1 MPIKRIH
8 RRNINE
14 PGHAHE
20 LTFSCY
26 RRLPLLDCDRIRGF
40 LADSINAAKVELD
53 FAVWAY
59 VFMPEHVHVIVYPRH
74 VEYDIAAIRKAIKEP
89 AARRALNRLRMEHS
103 EWLPQLERKRG
114 DRSES
119 LFWQFGGGYDRN
131 IESAKVLRAAI
142 EYIHLNPVRR
152 GLADHATDWKWSSAA
167 FLADQG
173 PSPVQI
179 DPIPSEWLTMPSH
192 D

>member
-26 RRLPLLDCDRIRGF
+26 RRLPLLDCDRVRAF
-40 LADSINAAKVELD
+40 LAESINDAKAELD

-59 VFMPEHVHVIVYPRH
+59 VFMPEHVHLIVYPRR
-74 VEYDIAAIRKAIKEP
+74 VEYDIAAIRAAIKEP
-89 AARRALNRLRMEHS
+89 AARRALNYFWMES
-103 EWLPQLERKRG
+103 SAWLPQLERKRG
-114 DRSES
+114 HRTES
-119 LFWQFGGGYDRN
+119 LFWQSGGGYDRN
-131 IESAKVLRAAI
+131 IESAKVLLAAI

-152 GLADHATDWKWSSAA
+152 GYVEHATAWKWSSAT

-173 PSPVQI
+173 TSPVHV
-179 DPIPSEWLTMPSH
+179 DPIPRAWLTMP
-192 D
+192 